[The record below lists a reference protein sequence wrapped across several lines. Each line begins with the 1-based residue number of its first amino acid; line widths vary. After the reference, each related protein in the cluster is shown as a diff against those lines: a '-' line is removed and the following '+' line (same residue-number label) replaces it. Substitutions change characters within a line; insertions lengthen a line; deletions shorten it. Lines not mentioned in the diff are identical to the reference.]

1 MKGLQEIQLRKIKK
15 NENIMK
21 RNAKENKSTKKEK
34 NKIKRMSRLT

>member
-21 RNAKENKSTKKEK
+21 RNAKENKSTKKE
-34 NKIKRMSRLT
+34 